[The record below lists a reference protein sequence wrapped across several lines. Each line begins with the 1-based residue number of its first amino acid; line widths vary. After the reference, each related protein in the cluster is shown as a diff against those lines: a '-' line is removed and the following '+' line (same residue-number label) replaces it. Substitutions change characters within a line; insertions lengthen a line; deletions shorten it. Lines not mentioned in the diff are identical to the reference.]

1 MAPTKKRV
9 AQLRRAR
16 AARFQPK
23 VAEPV
28 VEPTT
33 TAAVPASRPKL
44 SFFSSVD
51 SVDLA
56 SVTAIIQLNAIQ
68 PLFEKFACPE
78 CSDGHF
84 TLSCD
89 SNKSAG
95 LALFFIVACNK
106 CSYIMSSCH
115 TSHKCDTNFFEINRR
130 AVASSLATGMGHADM
145 GKFFEMMNIPNV
157 HQKTYN
163 QHATAVYKN
172 VDSYKESLLQQSVQ
186 QVRAAYPEQAD
197 KDIVDIDVSYD
208 GSWHTRGHTSKSGIG
223 CIIDN
228 KTVLVVDFQ
237 CLS

>member
-1 MAPTKKRV
+1 MLCILYIQELPVKRLTHFFLYFYLQNMAPTKKRV

-33 TAAVPASRPKL
+33 TAAVSASRSKL
-44 SFFSSVD
+44 SLFSSVD

-56 SVTAIIQLNAIQ
+56 SVAAIIQLNAIQ

-95 LALFFIVACNK
+95 LAVFYCGMQQMQLYHVK
-106 CSYIMSSCH
+106 L
-115 TSHKCDTNFFEINRR
+115 SHIT
-130 AVASSLATGMGHADM
+130 
-145 GKFFEMMNIPNV
+145 
-157 HQKTYN
+157 
-163 QHATAVYKN
+163 
-172 VDSYKESLLQQSVQ
+172 
-186 QVRAAYPEQAD
+186 
-197 KDIVDIDVSYD
+197 
-208 GSWHTRGHTSKSGIG
+208 
-223 CIIDN
+223 
-228 KTVLVVDFQ
+228 
-237 CLS
+237 